1 MTAWDITPDTITH
14 TASPEFSASWLSGGV
29 DLETI
34 EGPFHYAENSGQDDQ
49 LLIFGFNWK
58 NSPPSAAHF
67 ETLMGEAV
75 SALDNWIS
83 DRM

>member
-14 TASPEFSASWLSGGV
+14 TACPEFSASWRSGHI

-34 EGPFHYAENSGQDDQ
+34 EGVFYYAENSGQDDQ
-49 LLIFGFNWK
+49 LVFYDFQWQAQAPEPDVFNRVM
-58 NSPPSAAHF
+58 
-67 ETLMGEAV
+67 EEAV
-75 SALDNWIS
+75 TAVDHWIS